1 VDPFSYGP
9 IRQRRGTEHEFPER
23 FGDTDEETSSSVR
36 TQFGQVDDQY
46 DPGAVEE
53 RVFDYWDEV
62 DAYERTV
69 KAPGRRRGL
78 LFVDGPPYTSGSAPH
93 GSRLEQEPQGRLH
106 PLQAH
111 AGFRRHRPAGLR
123 HARPPHR
130 DQGRREMDFA
140 NKKDIEEYGVENFID
155 ACREFAEGSLDS
167 LQSDFIDFG
176 VWMDW
181 DDPYKTIN
189 PEYMEAAWWGSRR
202 PTSATSSSRGCAP
215 SRSVPRCETAIANNE
230 VEYEDVEDPSIYV
243 KFPSRTGKGSSSS
256 GRRRRGPSPQTPSLP
271 STATSTTSASTPR
284 KTARPSGSTS
294 PKSASRTSCT
304 RAATTT
310 TRSSRN

>member
-1 VDPFSYGP
+1 MVTP
-9 IRQRRGTEHEFPER
+9 GTR
-23 FGDTDEETSSSVR
+23 ASRTSSSA
-36 TQFGQVDDQY
+36 TS
-46 DPGAVEE
+46 AC
-53 RVFDYWDEV
+53 RV
-62 DAYERTV
+62 
-69 KAPGRRRGL
+69 
-78 LFVDGPPYTSGSAPH
+78 
-93 GSRLEQEPQGRLH
+93 
-106 PLQAH
+106 
-111 AGFRRHRPAGLR
+111 RRHRPAGLR

-130 DQGRREMDFA
+130 DQGRRGDGLREQEGHRGIRRRELHRRLPGVRRGEPRQSPVRLHRLRRLDGLGRPVQDHQPRVHGGGLVGFA
-140 NKKDIEEYGVENFID
+140 QAHERDLVEQ
-155 ACREFAEGSLDS
+155 G
-167 LQSDFIDFG
+167 
-176 VWMDW
+176 M
-181 DDPYKTIN
+181 
-189 PEYMEAAWWGSRR
+189 
-202 PTSATSSSRGCAP
+202 
-215 SRSVPRCETAIANNE
+215 RSITQCPRCETAIANNE